1 MRGVVQA
8 IDCALVVA
16 FLFLLPVV
24 AARSQQ
30 IELGVA
36 NAEVSQNFDGKT
48 AITVTFDSE
57 SSRAFANF
65 TSALV
70 GRMVEIRLGDKV
82 LTKSRIQTPI
92 TKGRFMFLSGDD
104 TGELIQQL
112 SHGARLGVRRVDESN
127 SK

>member
-8 IDCALVVA
+8 LDCALVVA
-16 FLFLLPVV
+16 LLFLLPVV

-36 NAEVSQNFDGKT
+36 NAEVSQNFDGRT

-65 TSALV
+65 KSASL

-82 LTKSRIQTPI
+82 LTKTRIQ
-92 TKGRFMFLSGDD
+92 S
-104 TGELIQQL
+104 QL
-112 SHGARLGVRRVDESN
+112 RRVVSC
-127 SK
+127 SLAAMIPAS